1 MFAGGAG
8 AGRVSWAWFGWP
20 FVAGGGS
27 TGWFADPLLMGVAG
41 RGPDVAVAGGLALD
55 IVEGLALMT
64 KTGVC
69 STMAPPT
76 GSVRECH
83 LQKVCV

>member
-1 MFAGGAG
+1 MT
-8 AGRVSWAWFGWP
+8 
-20 FVAGGGS
+20 GGGS

-64 KTGVC
+64 ETGLWSAV
-69 STMAPPT
+69 TTPT
-76 GSVRECH
+76 GNVNR
-83 LQKVCV
+83 L